1 MALRLV
7 ERLSTE
13 AGGRVWQVVGDES
26 QLVAYVL
33 ESPEGYY
40 CRRIGGPRS
49 GPHQTAEAALDS
61 LE

>member
-7 ERLSTE
+7 ERLNHE
-13 AGGRVWQVVGDES
+13 AGERVWQVVGDES

-40 CRRIGGPRS
+40 CRRVGGPRS
-49 GPHQTAEAALDS
+49 GPHGTAEAAMGSLD
-61 LE
+61 